1 MTVRLIDALRE
12 TLEGW
17 SDDLSADWRSVLGA
31 VELGFADGDQNLE
44 MEIWE
49 PIFPPRKDRTF
60 PGAPAGAHILRA
72 FDRIAPSDVRCVV
85 LGQDPYPEPGFSTG
99 RAFESG
105 NVAEWRELE
114 KMFSR
119 SVRAYMQQICAART
133 GRPELASS
141 FAAWP
146 TLLAEIEAGSVE
158 LEAPDAIADHWE
170 DEGVLLLNSSLTIS
184 RFDKAIDRHQSHGHL
199 PVWRPLIQAALKH
212 LAATGRPIVYL
223 AFGDIAAENLRLAGL
238 DSPAAPQVTIF
249 RPHPAAADELLS
261 LENPFVACNR
271 HLAEAGAAPI
281 AW

>member
-1 MTVRLIDALRE
+1 MRE

-17 SDDLSADWRSVLGA
+17 IDDLPAVWRTALGP
-31 VELGFADGDQNLE
+31 VELGFADSDESLE
-44 MEIWE
+44 LEIWE
-49 PIFPPRKDRTF
+49 PIFPPRRGRTF
-60 PGAPAGAHILRA
+60 PGAPAGAHMLRA
-72 FDRIAPSDVRCVV
+72 FDRIAPDDVRCVV

-105 NVAEWRELE
+105 NVAEWRELD

-133 GRPELASS
+133 DRPELASS

-146 TLLAEIEAGSVE
+146 SLLAEIEAGSVE
-158 LEAPDAIADHWE
+158 LEPPSAIADRWE
-170 DEGVLLLNSSLTIS
+170 DEGVLLLNSSLTLS
-184 RFDKAIDRHQSHGHL
+184 RFDRAIDRHQSHGHL
-199 PVWRPLIQAALKH
+199 PVWRPLMQAVLKH
-212 LAATGRPIVYL
+212 LAAARRPIVFL
-223 AFGDIAAENLRLAGL
+223 AFGDVAAENLRLAGVHE
-238 DSPAAPQVTIF
+238 PAAPQAAIL

-271 HLAEAGAAPI
+271 HLADAGVAPI